1 MNRKNKAGIRA
12 FIALNLPQHV
22 RQALINIQNQL
33 KHKVDRESVRWAAE
47 NGFHLTLF
55 FLGDG
60 ISPPQIEKL
69 CGLIDHLGRDT
80 RPFSLAL
87 ENLGCFPNN
96 RRPKVLW
103 TGLQGELDAL
113 TSLKKQVDHH
123 LLDLGWEG
131 ENRPYHPH
139 LTLGR
144 VKDQMGVVNSDLPY
158 GQTLAE
164 ADWVVKSLNLYR
176 SQLNRKQGPIYTKIH
191 TSLLGN

>member
-1 MNRKNKAGIRA
+1 MNPKNKAGIRA

-22 RQALINIQNQL
+22 RQALIDTQNQL
-33 KHKVDRESVRWAAE
+33 KHKVDRGSVRWAAE
-47 NGFHLTLF
+47 KGFHLTLF

-60 ISPPQIEKL
+60 ISPAQIEKL
-69 CGLIDHLGRDT
+69 CQLIDDLANNT
-80 RPFSLAL
+80 RPFTLAL
-87 ENLGCFPNN
+87 ENLGCFPNI

-113 TSLKKQVDHH
+113 LSLKKQVDHH
-123 LLDLGWEG
+123 LLDLGWQG
-131 ENRPYHPH
+131 EKRPYHPH

-164 ADWVVKSLNLYR
+164 ADWTVNSLTLYR
-176 SQLNRKQGPIYTKIH
+176 SQLNRKRGAIYTKIH